1 MKQKNKITLVVSSLS
16 GGGAEGVCINI
27 ANKFAECGW
36 VVDLVVQNLS
46 NESFLSRV
54 SSKVNLVVLN
64 VNHTRYSS
72 ISLLNYVRKSKINKV
87 MVFSHELA
95 VIFVIIRILFRLKIN
110 IISRNISILSIK
122 IKKLEFQSFW
132 TSNIVRPLIKHF
144 YHKVDHVINQCQSM
158 QDDLISLFPKL
169 NHNSSVIYNPL
180 SNHIADYVK
189 NNNLTK
195 IEKKNY
201 LLCVGR
207 LEEVK
212 AIHYA
217 IEGFASIASEFP
229 KLRLKIVGQ
238 GSLEQKLKKKAIE
251 CLVEDRVDFEGFQ
264 ENIVPYYLY
273 AKATIQTSDYEGYPN
288 VLIES
293 IAMNTP
299 VVAFNCPGGTHEI
312 IQDGLN
318 GYLAKHQNLDD
329 LKKKLSMIL
338 LNKFAYKDLKNS
350 INKNNTHEV
359 FKRYEKLIISLN

>member
-72 ISLLNYVRKSKINKV
+72 ISLLNYVRKSKINTV

-110 IISRNISILSIK
+110 IISRNISILSNK

-195 IEKKNY
+195 IEKK
-201 LLCVGR
+201 
-207 LEEVK
+207 
-212 AIHYA
+212 
-217 IEGFASIASEFP
+217 
-229 KLRLKIVGQ
+229 KLFIV
-238 GSLEQKLKKKAIE
+238 
-251 CLVEDRVDFEGFQ
+251 R
-264 ENIVPYYLY
+264 
-273 AKATIQTSDYEGYPN
+273 
-288 VLIES
+288 
-293 IAMNTP
+293 
-299 VVAFNCPGGTHEI
+299 
-312 IQDGLN
+312 
-318 GYLAKHQNLDD
+318 
-329 LKKKLSMIL
+329 
-338 LNKFAYKDLKNS
+338 
-350 INKNNTHEV
+350 
-359 FKRYEKLIISLN
+359 R